1 MTPVLSRAP
10 NVDDAPVVPGV
21 ERFMSWATW
30 PAAVMLIIGVL
41 IVRMVYLVWLS
52 PYELAGDEAYYWE
65 CARHLSLCYSEKGP
79 GLAWILAA
87 FCRLLGHS
95 EWVVRLPV
103 ALSSAAAAWVIGRLA
118 ISIAGGDERVGFVAV
133 ALFVCIPAFQAN
145 AQICTQDGPTIL
157 LWAMLT
163 ASGLRWVQRW
173 QLNQLRI
180 RDTSFFSLLLGVAF
194 LFKQS
199 ALLFLVGPAL
209 YVLIERRRLPWSPR
223 LIVHALAASVLF
235 IITISPMIIWNH
247 QHGWPTLSHTL
258 GHLGAAGGD
267 QDAGK
272 DGHFTLLWPISL
284 IGAQLGAVGLPALIA
299 MALACTWAWRNR
311 HANPQQW
318 PAHLWLICC
327 SVPAIAFFV
336 ALSFMKPVLGGW
348 PFPSYV
354 PLVALVAIPTF
365 IQLRR
370 AWEETS
376 AYRLASSPP
385 VTSQPRRS
393 ALPLVFRCTIIYGI
407 GGWLLL
413 SFPNVLPKLPIVGP
427 KFEKS
432 IMKRISG
439 HRAHAAALQAVID
452 ATHDD
457 SGRPPLIIT
466 RYYMDAALDAF
477 YLPGHPQ
484 VFNAGTMTGQRPT
497 SYDFWPSNDLS
508 SPSLFGRSAVMD
520 GYSPTHPWDHVLRFD
535 SITPIPAAKIFQA
548 RGYHGLA
555 R

>member
-1 MTPVLSRAP
+1 
-10 NVDDAPVVPGV
+10 
-21 ERFMSWATW
+21 MSWATW
-30 PAAVMLIIGVL
+30 PAAVALIIGVL
-41 IVRMVYLVWLS
+41 LVRMIYLVWLS

-87 FCRLLGHS
+87 FCKLLGDS

-118 ISIAGGDERVGFVAV
+118 MSLASGDARVGFVAV

-163 ASGLRWVQRW
+163 SSGLRWVLRW
-173 QLNQLRI
+173 HDDELRP
-180 RDTSFFSLLLGVAF
+180 RDTLFMSFLLGVAF

-199 ALLFLVGPAL
+199 ALLFLAGPAL
-209 YVLIERRRLPWSPR
+209 YIFIERRRLPWSAR
-223 LIVHALAASVLF
+223 LFHHAVSALLVFTL
-235 IITISPMIIWNH
+235 TISPMIIWNH

-258 GHLGAAGGD
+258 GHLGAPGGD

-272 DGHFTLLWPISL
+272 DDHFSLMWPISL
-284 IGAQLGAVGLPALIA
+284 IGAQLGAVGIPALIA
-299 MALACTWAWRNR
+299 MALACIWAWRNR
-311 HANPQQW
+311 RQNARQW

-327 SVPAIAFFV
+327 SVPAVAFFV
-336 ALSFMKPVLGGW
+336 ALSFLKPVLGGW
-348 PFPSYV
+348 PFPSYM
-354 PLVALVAIPTF
+354 PLVALVAVPTF
-365 IQLRR
+365 FELRR
-370 AWEETS
+370 S
-376 AYRLASSPP
+376 RVQKSGYRLAGAQQAT
-385 VTSQPRRS
+385 VRRRGG
-393 ALPLVFRCTIIYGI
+393 ALPFVFRCTIIYGI

-413 SFPNVLPKLPIVGP
+413 SFPNVLPKLPMVGP

-439 HRAHAAALQAVID
+439 HRQHAVALQAIIA
-452 ATHDD
+452 ATRDE
-457 SGRPPLIIT
+457 SGRPPLLIT

-477 YLPGHPQ
+477 YLPRHPQ

-497 SYDFWPSNDLS
+497 SYDFWPANDLS
-508 SPSLFGRSAVMD
+508 VPSLLGRSAVMD
-520 GYSPTHPWDHVLRFD
+520 GYSPAHPWDQVLRFD
-535 SITPIPAAKIFQA
+535 SITPIPGAKIFQA
-548 RGYHGLA
+548 RGYRGRVKA
-555 R
+555 Q